1 MDKLALINE
10 CFYKTLGAK
19 EQYFDT
25 EDLAWIGYN
34 PFESFKDL
42 LSAYNITLESYEG
55 ELGLNTYFVE
65 FIIDKENYLSY
76 IREYQDDYT
85 GLIMLQY
92 HALEKEEDFYK

>member
-1 MDKLALINE
+1 MDKLTLINE

-25 EDLAWIGYN
+25 EDLAWLGYN

-42 LSAYNITLESYEG
+42 LSAYNITLESYEE
-55 ELGLNTYFVE
+55 ELGFNTSFVE
-65 FIIDKENYLSY
+65 FVIDKENYLSY
-76 IREYQDDYT
+76 IRDYRDDYT

>member
-1 MDKLALINE
+1 MEKLDLINE

-25 EDLAWIGYN
+25 EDLAWLGYN

-42 LSAYNITLESYEG
+42 LSAYNITLEDYAG
-55 ELGLNTYFVE
+55 ELAFDDSFVE
-65 FIIDKENYLSY
+65 YVIDGEKYLSY
-76 IREYQDDYT
+76 IRDYRDDYT